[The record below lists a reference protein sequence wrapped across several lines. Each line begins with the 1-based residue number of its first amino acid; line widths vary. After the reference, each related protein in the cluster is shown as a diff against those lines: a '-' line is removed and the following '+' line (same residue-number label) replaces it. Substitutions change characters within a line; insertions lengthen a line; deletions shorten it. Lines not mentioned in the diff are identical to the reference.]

1 MGEALR
7 DGDHVYAILKG
18 SAINNDGGLKAGFTA
33 KDDTFRW
40 GQIGLGSFD
49 DTSDWDTVKL
59 TGTNAKKP

>member
-1 MGEALR
+1 M
-7 DGDHVYAILKG
+7 DKPVM
-18 SAINNDGGLKAGFTA
+18 TA

-59 TGTNAKKP
+59 TGTKAEKQ